1 MRFNTAK
8 TYLGLLG
15 DGVAPM
21 AYAQGAQLRLTASY
35 EGIGPV
41 FKIKLQLQ
49 NLNKKPFHNLQVT
62 LALNQSIYKLRD
74 RNPTLPLMLPN
85 VVYKVDL
92 EVECLD
98 QTGANDTIKVFVMDR
113 ISTVPLITANIQ
125 MPVSEVNLE

>member
-1 MRFNTAK
+1 LRFNTAK

-113 ISTVPLITANIQ
+113 VSTVPLITANIQ

>member
-1 MRFNTAK
+1 
-8 TYLGLLG
+8 
-15 DGVAPM
+15 M

-113 ISTVPLITANIQ
+113 VSTVPLITANIQ